1 MLPPSSL
8 TEVKPGETII
18 VAGTR
23 GAATDRVTAITLL
36 ANAQRFV
43 DMRRAMAARSQ
54 AAGGGQGSSG
64 PVANWNLGEMSIPA
78 P

>member
-1 MLPPSSL
+1 MLPPSTL
-8 TEVKPGETII
+8 ADVKPGETII

-23 GAATDRVTAITLL
+23 GTATDKVTAITLL

-43 DMRRAMAARSQ
+43 DMRRAMAARAQ

-64 PVANWNLGEMSIPA
+64 PATNWNLGEMSIPM